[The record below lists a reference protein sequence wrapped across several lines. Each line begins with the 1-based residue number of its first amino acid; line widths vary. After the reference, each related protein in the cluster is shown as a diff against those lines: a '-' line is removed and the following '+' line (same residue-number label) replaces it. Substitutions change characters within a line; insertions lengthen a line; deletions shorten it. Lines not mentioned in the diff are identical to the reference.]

1 MSATRERKPKKPH
14 YIPRPLGK
22 PFKYHCF
29 QCPFTCNEKSHLFN
43 HMKYDLC
50 KNSISLVSK
59 QTKPSATVEPSPN
72 RVSTETRSGPT
83 AAATATVTTP
93 PPPQPITVVASR
105 ASPVTTPTV
114 AVATVTT
121 ALPREEGTA
130 PSPGRRAGDEQ
141 ERSGSLPPPAEER
154 DPLEQKDRSLTNETA
169 QRQRQPEPL
178 ARPSA
183 FSPIP
188 VRRDSEKDMP
198 SLPLTAAQKP
208 ERFTAPVPP
217 FYHPTPT
224 WRPAPM
230 FATPP
235 PLHPPPPSFENKPL
249 PSQEKKSGLSHP
261 AALIPEY
268 PPYVYPD
275 HALHHHPYYQPYLLS
290 AGLHPEQD
298 RDHPVRPYFLE
309 AQRPLL
315 PRPLFPAH
323 TLLPPPEHH
332 YRYCPSL
339 HQATPFQYG
348 LYRASD
354 QHPSPPFPPPEGGP
368 HPLDSY
374 TRQLAPG
381 EYGAYPHTYVLPDPH
396 GAKPP
401 KDYLGGRGAAG
412 LGGQQEQGE
421 GKRPRMSPKAGCAAS
436 GSPDRPSAADFTQ
449 KDVSGLPGATQPVS
463 SHQSGDGPATSQPNR
478 HPSALS
484 YSTHSPQPDSDT
496 QQTDRSSERQG
507 ESPTSTPKELD
518 FTTMSQNREDKQEE
532 EDEEEDDEDEDDVL
546 PLNLSKKDLA
556 LAEPA
561 TDLHSSRGSSP
572 VEESAAEDM
581 PLNLCLRASPSQVP
595 CVSFSHPQS
604 PSQRA
609 LGDTKPQH
617 SRDLEACD
625 EQKQTAAFALCQL
638 ASSSH
643 CSLNSTS
650 PPHAQ
655 SPCSVSPAPS
665 PSPETGTGQA
675 ESSPAE
681 QRAKVKGQ
689 KRTSSGGAQ
698 KPPQQQTKKVK
709 TSTPSR
715 ALRKRPRCS

>member
-43 HMKYDLC
+43 HM
-50 KNSISLVSK
+50 
-59 QTKPSATVEPSPN
+59 N

-93 PPPQPITVVASR
+93 PPPQPTTAVALR

-121 ALPREEGTA
+121 PLPREEGAA
-130 PSPGRRAGDEQ
+130 PSPGRRAGDEE

-154 DPLEQKDRSLTNETA
+154 DALERKDRSPTNETA

-315 PRPLFPAH
+315 PRPLFPSH
-323 TLLPPPEHH
+323 TLLPLPEHH

-368 HPLDSY
+368 LPLDGY

-381 EYGAYPHTYVLPDPH
+381 EYGAYPHAYVLPDPH

-401 KDYLGGRGAAG
+401 KDYLGGRGGAG

-449 KDVSGLPGATQPVS
+449 KDVSGGPHHPLLPGATQPVS
-463 SHQSGDGPATSQPNR
+463 SHQSGMDLPPPSQTDSPVPR
-478 HPSALS
+478 VTQHTAHSQTA
-484 YSTHSPQPDSDT
+484 THSR
-496 QQTDRSSERQG
+496 QTGHQRD
-507 ESPTSTPKELD
+507 KE
-518 FTTMSQNREDKQEE
+518 
-532 EDEEEDDEDEDDVL
+532 
-546 PLNLSKKDLA
+546 
-556 LAEPA
+556 
-561 TDLHSSRGSSP
+561 
-572 VEESAAEDM
+572 
-581 PLNLCLRASPSQVP
+581 
-595 CVSFSHPQS
+595 SHP
-604 PSQRA
+604 
-609 LGDTKPQH
+609 L
-617 SRDLEACD
+617 
-625 EQKQTAAFALCQL
+625 
-638 ASSSH
+638 
-643 CSLNSTS
+643 
-650 PPHAQ
+650 PPL
-655 SPCSVSPAPS
+655 
-665 PSPETGTGQA
+665 
-675 ESSPAE
+675 
-681 QRAKVKGQ
+681 KN
-689 KRTSSGGAQ
+689 
-698 KPPQQQTKKVK
+698 
-709 TSTPSR
+709 
-715 ALRKRPRCS
+715 